1 MKLTSAQLD
10 RAAGVLLGMAC
21 GDALGAGY
29 EFGPPLPA
37 GSAVT
42 MKGGGGFNWAP
53 GEWTDDTSM
62 AVPIIRAIA
71 DCKNLRDESVLDEI
85 VAAWVAWA
93 RTAPDVGNQLRAVL
107 SRTDSDLAQARSGL
121 ADPAD
126 PDPADPDP
134 ADPDPVGPASR
145 ASAALAHPEAD
156 AAPEHAGAA
165 SAVRLVARAHHDRH
179 GRSGGNGSLMRA
191 APVALAFLDDPA
203 ALAEAAR
210 AISDLTHVDTD
221 AGDACVLWCLAIRHA
236 VVSGALDVRVGLDSL
251 PADRRVLWEERLLA
265 AEAGAPRDFDRN
277 GWVVE
282 ALQGAW
288 SAISEAARPG
298 AVSAGT
304 DTPTATIPGAE
315 TTDTPADHLR
325 RALESAVRGGRDTD
339 TVAAIAGGLLGA
351 RYGASAVP
359 ADWRRIVH
367 GWPGLR
373 ADELVRLGVLA
384 ARATG
389 RRTPAAGPS
398 PFAGRARRA
407 DVAILAGRVSLG
419 VRADDGRGR
428 RDPARPDR
436 RNPATPDSR
445 APGAPERRDPN
456 RPDRRDPSMPDR
468 RIAVVEQA
476 AADFSVPDRRP
487 RRDRANT
494 TWPAAERLPYAT
506 SGDISSLVRH
516 PHDDGVWLGA
526 VGALDVL
533 PAEIDAVVSLCPVG
547 RAQVPERIR
556 AENRVAVWLIDE
568 VDPRANPNLAFVL
581 EDTVDAIAAL
591 RAEGRTVLV
600 HCVRAIS
607 RTPTIG
613 ALYAARHRGVPME
626 RALREVTD
634 ALPHAN
640 PNATFIE
647 ALEALPT
654 PRLTER
660 A

>member
-42 MKGGGGFNWAP
+42 MRGGGGFDWAP

-71 DCKNLRDESVLDEI
+71 EGKDLRDESVLDEI

-93 RTAPDVGNQLRAVL
+93 RIAPDVGNQLRAVL
-107 SRTDSDLAQARSGL
+107 SRTDSDLTRARSERVALAAPNGTDSDLARARNARAALAAPAPDLDSPALAATNHADSDLARAGNARAVLAAPAPALARARSERPDPAL
-121 ADPAD
+121 ADPA
-126 PDPADPDP
+126 
-134 ADPDPVGPASR
+134 GPAS
-145 ASAALAHPEAD
+145 AAPAKPEAD

-165 SAVRLVARAHHDRH
+165 SAVRLVAQAHHDRH
-179 GRSGGNGSLMRA
+179 GRSGGNGSLMRT

-203 ALAEAAR
+203 ALAETAR

-236 VVSGALDVRVGLDSL
+236 VVSGTLDVRVGLNAL
-251 PADRRVLWEERLLA
+251 PAERHELWESRLLA
-265 AEAGAPRDFDRN
+265 AEAGTPSDFDHN

-288 SAISEAARPG
+288 SAITESLRPG
-298 AVSAGT
+298 TETAAT
-304 DTPTATIPGAE
+304 DTTATNTA
-315 TTDTPADHLR
+315 ADHLR
-325 RALESAVRGGRDTD
+325 RALEGAVRGGRDTD

-359 ADWRRIVH
+359 AEWRRIVH

-428 RDPARPDR
+428 RDPARPPNVVTR
-436 RNPATPDSR
+436 PAPTGVTRPAKTVVTRAAKTVATRAGPTVESRWSTSPRWTSRHPTAAPAVTAPTPPGPPPTGWPTRLPATSR
-445 APGAPERRDPN
+445 AWCGIRTTTGSGWARSAPWTCSRTRSTRSCRSARWGAPRCPSASVRRTGW
-456 RPDRRDPSMPDR
+456 R
-468 RIAVVEQA
+468 
-476 AADFSVPDRRP
+476 
-487 RRDRANT
+487 
-494 TWPAAERLPYAT
+494 
-506 SGDISSLVRH
+506 SG
-516 PHDDGVWLGA
+516 
-526 VGALDVL
+526 
-533 PAEIDAVVSLCPVG
+533 
-547 RAQVPERIR
+547 
-556 AENRVAVWLIDE
+556 
-568 VDPRANPNLAFVL
+568 
-581 EDTVDAIAAL
+581 
-591 RAEGRTVLV
+591 
-600 HCVRAIS
+600 
-607 RTPTIG
+607 
-613 ALYAARHRGVPME
+613 
-626 RALREVTD
+626 
-634 ALPHAN
+634 
-640 PNATFIE
+640 
-647 ALEALPT
+647 
-654 PRLTER
+654 
-660 A
+660 